1 MTTLIDHQKQQLELN
16 KLLFWSVQVPRLGGY
31 LPVLAALL
39 AGLAAASLLG
49 LSLIWQPTGEIVR
62 ILAAVAGISAILYVA
77 LAVDTDQ
84 RRVAVVY
91 LLSGVLA
98 FSLALM
104 AINGSILWL
113 AGAFLAH
120 LGWAAFE
127 LWRQPG
133 SSPKHW
139 LVLSWA
145 GFNLGNMM
153 LLMLGR

>member
-1 MTTLIDHQKQQLELN
+1 MATLIDNQKQQLELS
-16 KLLFWSVQVPRLGGY
+16 KLLFWSVQVPRLGDY
-31 LPVLAALL
+31 LSVLAALL
-39 AGLAAASLLG
+39 AGLAAATLLG
-49 LSLIWQPTGEIVR
+49 LSLIWQPAGEIVR

-77 LAVDTDQ
+77 LAVDADQ

-98 FSLALM
+98 FSLALI
-104 AINGSILWL
+104 ALNGSILWL

-120 LGWAAFE
+120 LGWATFE
-127 LWRQPG
+127 LWRQTG
-133 SSPKHW
+133 SLARHW

-145 GFNLGNMM
+145 GFNLGNIL